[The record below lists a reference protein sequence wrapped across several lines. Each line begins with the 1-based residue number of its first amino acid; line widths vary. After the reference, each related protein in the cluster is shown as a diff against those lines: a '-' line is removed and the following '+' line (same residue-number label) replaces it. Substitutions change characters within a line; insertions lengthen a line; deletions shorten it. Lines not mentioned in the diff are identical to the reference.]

1 MLGTAPMYARAV
13 ALPLPPAAGVEH
25 RDVQLPGVRLHV
37 AEAGAGDPVL
47 LLHGW
52 PQHWWEWRRVIPLL
66 AGDHRL
72 IAPDNRGFGWSEAP
86 GSGYDPPTFAA
97 DAVALLDALGIERA
111 FVIGHDWGG
120 FSSLLLALDH
130 PERIRAVLA
139 VSTPQPWIP
148 RTARSLLEFW
158 RAWYVLL
165 MASGAGER
173 GLRSTRF
180 ARNMDI
186 GAKGAFT
193 EEEKETYAA
202 VLRDP
207 ARARATREL
216 YRAYLR
222 TARASLRESPY
233 AGRRLTVPTRL
244 LLGTRDTAIPVAWAT
259 GIEQHGDDAAAELVP
274 DGTHWLPETHP
285 ELVAQRARELFARA
299 A

>member
-1 MLGTAPMYARAV
+1 MLGTEPMYARPV
-13 ALPLPPAAGVEH
+13 PPPLPPAPGVEH
-25 RDVQLPGVRLHV
+25 REIQLPGVRLHV

-97 DAVALLDALGIERA
+97 DAVALLDALEIERA

-120 FSSLLLALDH
+120 FTSLILALDH
-130 PERIRAVLA
+130 PERVRAVLA

-158 RAWYVLL
+158 RTWYVLL

-173 GLRSTRF
+173 ILRSDRF
-180 ARNMDI
+180 RQTMDV
-186 GAKGAFT
+186 GAKGVFT
-193 EEEKETYAA
+193 EEDKETYAA
-202 VLRDP
+202 VLREP

-216 YRAYLR
+216 YRSYLA
-222 TARASLRESPY
+222 TARASLRQSPY
-233 AGRRLTVPTRL
+233 EGRRLTVPTRL
-244 LLGTRDTAIPVAWAT
+244 LLGTRDTAIPAAWAT
-259 GIEQHGDDAAAELVP
+259 GLEAHGDDAASELVP
-274 DGTHWLPETHP
+274 DATHWLPETHP

-299 A
+299 V

>member
-1 MLGTAPMYARAV
+1 M
-13 ALPLPPAAGVEH
+13 PLPMPPVEGVEH
-25 RDVQLPGVRLHV
+25 QDVQLPGVRLHV

-66 AGDHRL
+66 AGEFRL

-86 GSGYDPPTFAA
+86 GSGYEPAVFAR
-97 DAVALLDALGIERA
+97 DAVALLDALGLERA
-111 FVIGHDWGG
+111 HVIGHDWGG

-130 PERIRAVLA
+130 TERVRSVLA

-148 RTARSLLEFW
+148 RTPRATLEFW
-158 RAWYVLL
+158 RTWYVLL

-173 GLRSTRF
+173 VLRSDRF
-180 ARNMDI
+180 GQTMDI
-186 GAKGAFT
+186 GAKGVFT
-193 EEEKETYAA
+193 EAEKETYAA

-216 YRAYLR
+216 YRSYLR
-222 TARASLRESPY
+222 TARASLNASPY
-233 AGRRLTVPTRL
+233 AGRRLTVPVRL
-244 LLGTRDTAIPVAWAT
+244 LLGTRDTAIPAAWAE
-259 GIEQHGDDAAAELVP
+259 GIGEHGDDAVFEPVP
-274 DGTHWLPETHP
+274 GGTHWLPETHP
-285 ELVAQRARELFARA
+285 ELVAQRARELFATA